1 MKKQHGSIDP
11 LHGLKEVHLDFE
23 KQLFTVNGVDIG
35 KCTDVDIMFHNG
47 EWTVNLCE
55 RATLGTKGEYLQK
68 KSLPL

>member
-1 MKKQHGSIDP
+1 MEKRHGSIDP

-47 EWTVNLCE
+47 EWKNVHRISRKDGCI
-55 RATLGTKGEYLQK
+55 RVPVY
-68 KSLPL
+68 